1 MGKLKESIIVSQE
14 NKESDNFVIDPTI
27 DLQQIIDCLIEGATA
42 FTMLSNHCPVDE
54 KHYFLDKRNQL
65 TNCAALLQSLI

>member
-1 MGKLKESIIVSQE
+1 MGKLKESLIVASEYNDFATSKSIDREGII
-14 NKESDNFVIDPTI
+14 N
-27 DLQQIIDCLIEGATA
+27 CLIEGATA

-54 KHYFLDKRNQL
+54 KHYFLNKRNQL